1 MYGGGRGGRP
11 PPCSRPKSSYDESMR
26 DPKWNRRAEPLNHP
40 LPATFRWAEAFPD
53 TVQPV
58 ALLQR
63 FPRIANLLAR
73 TWNDDKRLRSELESL
88 LVDRRSGRA
97 GFPPDVY
104 NELLTLRDIA
114 EGRHPAASSV
124 SAD

>member
-1 MYGGGRGGRP
+1 MVLM
-11 PPCSRPKSSYDESMR
+11 S
-26 DPKWNRRAEPLNHP
+26 PLAG
-40 LPATFRWAEAFPD
+40 L
-53 TVQPV
+53 
-58 ALLQR
+58 
-63 FPRIANLLAR
+63 
-73 TWNDDKRLRSELESL
+73 TWNDDERLRSQLEAL
-88 LVDRRSGRA
+88 LVDQRRGRA

>member
-1 MYGGGRGGRP
+1 MINT
-11 PPCSRPKSSYDESMR
+11 MR
-26 DPKWNRRAEPLNHP
+26 DPKWNRRAEPLNQP
-40 LPATFRWAEAFPD
+40 LPATYRWAEAFPD
-53 TVQPV
+53 AVQPV

-73 TWNDDKRLRSELESL
+73 TWNDDKRLRSQLEGL
-88 LVDRRSGRA
+88 LVDQRRGRA

-104 NELLTLRDIA
+104 NELLTLREIA
-114 EGRHPAASSV
+114 EGRYPAASSV

>member
-1 MYGGGRGGRP
+1 MSATGLLALGVNRAMINT
-11 PPCSRPKSSYDESMR
+11 MR
-26 DPKWNRRAEPLNHP
+26 DPRWNRRAEPLNHP
-40 LPATFRWAEAFPD
+40 LPATSRWVATFPD
-53 TVQPV
+53 AIRPV

-73 TWNDDKRLRSELESL
+73 TWNDDERLRRQLEAL
-88 LVDRRSGRA
+88 LVDQRHGRA

-104 NELLTLRDIA
+104 NELLTLREIA
-114 EGRHPAASSV
+114 EGRYPASSV